1 MRCYETIIKTI
12 YIIYKVKRK
21 YYTQIHTRATE
32 KKEGKTEIIFV
43 RVLCTIFGSRERA
56 EEVLKNKNIY
66 KNK

>member
-32 KKEGKTEIIFV
+32 KKGGKDPEIIRFV
-43 RVLCTIFGSRERA
+43 RVMCTIFGSRERA
-56 EEVLKNKNIY
+56 EEVLKNKNI
-66 KNK
+66 